1 MSTVHS
7 HPALQRAYNG
17 STSSF
22 DKHDRLRRLMG
33 PRTPAE
39 LKRVDLIRFRLPAA
53 ALTMAAALLVVSLF
67 LPYWKITLFA
77 PQYPH
82 GLTVTAYVNRVGG
95 QVAEVDILNQYIGMK
110 PLEAAAP
117 MEKRFSLFLIAAMV
131 LLVIAAVKIHSPLAA
146 GLSLPALLYPVV
158 FLADLQ
164 YWLADFGLHLDPH
177 APLNLAVKPFVPRVL
192 GIGHIGQFKSVAVP
206 CSGLIL
212 AVIASILILTG
223 LWLQRRAYKP
233 LRDRQTT
240 KTPKGGPA

>member
-39 LKRVDLIRFRLPAA
+39 LKRVDLIRFRL
-53 ALTMAAALLVVSLF
+53 TAAALLLVSLF
-67 LPYWKITLFA
+67 LQYWKITLFA

-117 MEKRFSLFLIAAMV
+117 MEKRFGLFLIAAMA
-131 LLVIAAVKIHSPLAA
+131 LLVVAAVKIHSPLAA

-192 GIGHIGQFKSVAVP
+192 GIGHIGQFQSVAVP

-233 LRDRQTT
+233 LRDGQTT
-240 KTPKGGPA
+240 ERPKGDPA